1 MRTNSFTNRMEL
13 IVALMLA
20 TARRNGHAA
29 IRTSEALRNLRAEQT
44 AYDRAVAAKK
54 VLLRSAQR
62 RYESAIREAAK
73 KWAAAQTL
81 SDRRVGSYSSGAIYA
96 RGRLSSARGDTAA
109 IEFAQEQLQKSVAAT
124 EGLNLAKTRLS
135 EHELS

>member
-13 IVALMLA
+13 IVALVLA
-20 TARRNGHAA
+20 TARRNGQAA

-81 SDRRVGSYSSGAIYA
+81 SDRRVGSYAAPQSTLADGCPQPEATPQRSSLRRNSCKRALPPLKG
-96 RGRLSSARGDTAA
+96 
-109 IEFAQEQLQKSVAAT
+109 
-124 EGLNLAKTRLS
+124 
-135 EHELS
+135 